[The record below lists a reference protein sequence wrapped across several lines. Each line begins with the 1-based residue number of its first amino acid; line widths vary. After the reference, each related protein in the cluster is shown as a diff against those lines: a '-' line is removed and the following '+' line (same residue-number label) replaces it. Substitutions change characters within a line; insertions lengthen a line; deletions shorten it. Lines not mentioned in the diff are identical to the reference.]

1 MKKKISIVGGGNGGV
16 FTALSL
22 SWLDD
27 EYEVELIYNPEI
39 SPERVGQATVLD
51 PPKLLW
57 AALGFNWYN
66 NPIHATFKSGILYE
80 GWGKV
85 NDEVFHEFPAD
96 SMAMHYC
103 PWEMQKYALDSGLFK
118 VVEDNILDVNQV
130 DADYVFDCRGKPDDY
145 SDYDE
150 LINPTNACIL
160 AKPNWDTSEAFWSR
174 HVATPDG
181 WTFVIP
187 THTSSPSNDYCVGY
201 CYNSNITSKEEAEKN
216 MLEMFDV
223 DIKNHINYKNYV
235 VKDPVI
241 DKRIF
246 LNGNKLSFLEPLES
260 TAVQTYIDVV
270 GYFIDELSKDFNCR
284 RYSDKVITY
293 IRKVKNFILW
303 HYQFGSKYDTPFWDY
318 AKSFTFKD
326 DDFDYIL
333 NFSKNLSR
341 KEYTGIVNIIGGKY
355 TYSQWQPYAFKLW
368 YDGMTK
374 KGK

>member
-1 MKKKISIVGGGNGGV
+1 MKVSVVGGGNAGV
-16 FTALSL
+16 LTILYLSL
-22 SWLDD
+22 YVKNVEL
-27 EYEVELIYNPEI
+27 ELIYNPEI
-39 SPERVGQATVLD
+39 PSEPVGQGTLLT
-51 PPKLLW
+51 PPALLW
-57 AALGFNWYN
+57 SSLGFNWYN

-80 GWGKV
+80 GWGKL
-85 NDEVFHEFPAD
+85 NDEVFHDFATN
-96 SMAMHYC
+96 SMSMHYC
-103 PWEMQKYALDSGLFK
+103 PGEMQKYALESGLFK
-118 VVEDNILDVNQV
+118 VIEGDVDPKDV
-130 DADYVFDCRGKPDDY
+130 DADYIFDCRGKPKDY
-145 SDYDE
+145 SNYNIIE
-150 LINPTNACIL
+150 HPTNACIIG
-160 AKPNWDTSEAFWSR
+160 KPNWDLSKQYWSR

-187 THTSSPSNDYCVGY
+187 SFKDFSGTVGY